1 MLNAEDYTDVQ
12 RAMDIA
18 FKYRNYFRKDII
30 VDLIVYRRWYVPHSP
45 HLRHCASSHV
55 VVVID
60 KNIRALTD
68 SGVTTSST
76 SRRSL
81 SRSCTKRS
89 ARAAQSPP
97 CTKSA
102 S

>member
-45 HLRHCASSHV
+45 HLRHC
-55 VVVID
+55 I
-60 KNIRALTD
+60 I
-68 SGVTTSST
+68 
-76 SRRSL
+76 SRC
-81 SRSCTKRS
+81 SRHR
-89 ARAAQSPP
+89 
-97 CTKSA
+97 
-102 S
+102 